1 MKRLFI
7 LFVILSTLNCF
18 ATDKADKF
26 NINTD
31 GVLSWDIVSEDKTT
45 TYIFKP
51 DKEFVLSILK
61 DAGSAYGELFKK
73 DPIAPEA
80 FKVNE
85 YKAFLSWATDKE
97 SLASPDESVANRGL
111 LNFEFTNEAN
121 KTTFYHVSVHDP
133 KLATGFEEI
142 LPAGEKIEEENTDN
156 EDLSAFDLEIAE
168 LTGEAKVGD
177 EKGKEAASSRG
188 GARFSFAGA
197 KAQQSSSEHDFD
209 TELQEAI
216 ALSILEQR
224 SGGAAAAGGEAANY
238 LEDAEDYDKDLE
250 AAIRASL
257 GK

>member
-1 MKRLFI
+1 MKKLFI
-7 LFVILSTLNCF
+7 LFMAFSILNCF
-18 ATDKADKF
+18 ATDIANTL
-26 NINTD
+26 NINID
-31 GVLSWDIVSEDKTT
+31 GTLSWDIVSEEKRTA
-45 TYIFKP
+45 YRFKP
-51 DKEFVLSILK
+51 DILKDAEFAK
-61 DAGSAYGELFKK
+61 DAGSAYGTLVKK

-80 FKVNE
+80 LKVNE
-85 YKAFLSWATDKE
+85 YTAFLSWATDKDNL
-97 SLASPDESVANRGL
+97 SSPDESVANRNL
-111 LNFEFTNEAN
+111 LNFKFTD
-121 KTTFYHVSVHDP
+121 KTGKTRYYHVSVHDP

-142 LPAGEKIEEENTDN
+142 LPSGEEVEEEENID
-156 EDLSAFDLEIAE
+156 EDLSAFDPEIAG
-168 LTGEAKVGD
+168 LTGETKVCD